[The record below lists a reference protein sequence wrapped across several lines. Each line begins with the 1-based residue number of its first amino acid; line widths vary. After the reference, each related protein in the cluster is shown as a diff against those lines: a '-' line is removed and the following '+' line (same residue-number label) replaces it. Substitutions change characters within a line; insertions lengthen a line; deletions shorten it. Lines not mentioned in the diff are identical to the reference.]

1 MTEIAI
7 TPGKNAT
14 FDVYRYQLLV
24 DKAVQLKIDSPYQSI
39 EEVRAAKNSILE
51 LLLNNKNFHFS
62 SNKSEVESKLVYQ
75 KDDRFYFKVAVKREK
90 RISNKDFTES
100 IVEDYPNILIAFN
113 NAPDVQKI
121 AIQSYTQAFKETDTV
136 SRILRET
143 IDKQL
148 RKDSLS
154 FYLEPIFD
162 KKEFW
167 GMVNRYDKKIK
178 QLSFEM
184 VSPNM
189 ANISRNLQINLK
201 ELYEDTNS
209 HKTTVELNSD
219 GDSNLEI
226 NPQSKLINSLVDYTS
241 EGGGNISMRV
251 DGIRRKLHTAQS
263 KAEFSIEEALLKG
276 LDWDAL
282 DEKFKDI
289 LI

>member
-1 MTEIAI
+1 
-7 TPGKNAT
+7 
-14 FDVYRYQLLV
+14 LLV
-24 DKAVQLKIDSPYQSI
+24 DKAVQLKIDSPYHSAA
-39 EEVRAAKNSILE
+39 EVRAAKNTILE
-51 LLLNNKNFHFS
+51 SLLSNQNFHFK
-62 SNKSEVESKLVYQ
+62 SNKSDIESKLVFQ
-75 KDDRFYFKVAVKREK
+75 KEDRFYFKVAVKREK
-90 RISNKDFTES
+90 RITNKDFTES
-100 IVEDYPNILIAFN
+100 TVEDYPNILIAFN

-136 SRILRET
+136 SRILEET

-148 RKDSLS
+148 RNDSLS

-167 GMVNRYDKKIK
+167 KMVNLYDKKIK

-201 ELYEDTNS
+201 DLYEDTNS

-226 NPQSKLINSLVDYTS
+226 NPESKLINSLVDYTS

-263 KAEFSIEEALLKG
+263 KAEFSIKEALLKG
-276 LDWDAL
+276 LDWDAI
-282 DEKFKDI
+282 DEQFKDI

>member
-1 MTEIAI
+1 MTDIAI
-7 TPGKNAT
+7 TPGNNAT

-24 DKAVQLKIDSPYQSI
+24 DKAVQLKIDSHYQSA
-39 EEVRAAKNSILE
+39 EEIRAAKNTILE
-51 LLLNNKNFHFS
+51 NLLSNQNFHFK
-62 SNKSEVESKLVYQ
+62 SNKSDIESKLMFQ
-75 KDDRFYFKVAVKREK
+75 KGDRYYFKVAVKREK
-90 RISNKDFTES
+90 RITNKDFTETT
-100 IVEDYPNILIAFN
+100 VEDYPNILIAFN

-136 SRILRET
+136 SRILEET

-148 RKDSLS
+148 RNDSLS

-167 GMVNRYDKKIK
+167 KMVNLYDKKIK

-276 LDWDAL
+276 MDWEAL

>member
-1 MTEIAI
+1 MTDIAI

-14 FDVYRYQLLV
+14 FDIYRYQLLV
-24 DKAVQLKIDSPYQSI
+24 DKAVQLRTDSPYQNPD
-39 EEVRAAKNSILE
+39 EVRAAKNTILE
-51 LLLNNKNFHFS
+51 NILSNQNFHFK
-62 SNKSEVESKLVYQ
+62 SNKSEIESKLVYQ
-75 KDDRFYFKVAVKREK
+75 KNNRFYFKVAVKRQK
-90 RISNKDFTES
+90 RITNKDFTETT
-100 IVEDYPNILIAFN
+100 VEDYPNILIAFN

-136 SRILRET
+136 SRILEET

-148 RKDSLS
+148 RNESLS

-162 KKEFW
+162 KREFW
-167 GMVNRYDKKIK
+167 KMVSHYDKKIK

-226 NPQSKLINSLVDYTS
+226 NPDSKLINSLVDYTS

-251 DGIRRKLHTAQS
+251 EGIRKKLHTAQS
-263 KAEFSIEEALLKG
+263 KAEFSVEEALLKG
-276 LDWDAL
+276 MDWDAL